1 MAVVVALA
9 TCFIRRLTPAVIGG
23 TIIQAAMY
31 KLFKRTHHPGTFEI
45 QMAGACD
52 PGRSR
57 DHNEDAISI
66 QEDDGR
72 GYYLAVVC
80 DGMGGHNAGEVASAV
95 AIQTISKYLSE
106 NFGKVGNDVLLE
118 AAFAMASDAIDAQAE
133 LNPDARGMGC
143 TCVMVMGVRDHIW
156 VAWAGDS
163 RCYQVREGELS
174 QLSTD
179 HTVVQELVEQNL
191 ITPEQAAVHPYRGR
205 ISRCLGHGK
214 NKGNPTIREFP
225 FPLGTN
231 VMLCSDGLS
240 DVLRDEEITAL
251 VGQRD
256 VRSSARRL
264 IEAANGAGGPDNIS
278 AIIMRRVV

>member
-1 MAVVVALA
+1 
-9 TCFIRRLTPAVIGG
+9 
-23 TIIQAAMY
+23 MY
-31 KLFKRTHHPGTFEI
+31 KLFKRTHHPGTFEV

-57 DHNEDAISI
+57 DHNEDAIAI

-72 GYYLAVVC
+72 GYYLALVC
-80 DGMGGHNAGEVASAV
+80 DGMGGHNAGEVASALAV
-95 AIQTISKYLSE
+95 EAILGYLE
-106 NFGKVGNDVLLE
+106 QHFGQVDNEALLSQ
-118 AAFAMASDAIDAQAE
+118 AFHQASDAIDEHAE
-133 LNPDARGMGC
+133 ANPDAQGLGC
-143 TCVMVMGVRDHIW
+143 TCVMIMGVRNRIW

-163 RCYQVREGELS
+163 RAYAVTEEGIF

-179 HTVVQELVEQNL
+179 HTVVQELVDQQL

-214 NKGNPTIREFP
+214 KKGAPTIREFE

-231 VMLCSDGLS
+231 LMVCSDGLS
-240 DVLRDEEITAL
+240 DVLRVEELEAL